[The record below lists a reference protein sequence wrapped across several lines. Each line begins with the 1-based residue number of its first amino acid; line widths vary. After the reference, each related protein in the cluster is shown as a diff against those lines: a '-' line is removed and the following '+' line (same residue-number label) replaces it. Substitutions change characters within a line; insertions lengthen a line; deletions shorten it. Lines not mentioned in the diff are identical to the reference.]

1 MSPNNPSPP
10 PWSLPLFMLFSILL
24 LLAGQSAAQTSS
36 SSASSWC
43 DPNGTTPDLTI
54 LAMGASIVYGHSS
67 TSEAGFRPRLAQ
79 LLETSD
85 MTASM
90 VGTQWSGNMLPSTY
104 SNHHEAYEG
113 ATIEEYTAKIAASG
127 AYDMNANVL
136 MILLGT
142 NDCWWLPNTDPEITA
157 VEPDERKAAGLAAAK
172 RFTTFLAEIYSHAP
186 DALVLVAELPKNS
199 QEHADRCIQGFD
211 AALPVVVEK
220 AVEEGQSLVRFVR
233 MYDVVSYEE
242 IQVDGTHPTDRG
254 YDLMGERWFEAIR
267 NATEE
272 LCPER
277 EEPEDSQDQDQEP
290 SSTSVGNATLAPGSA
305 GSVPSTSSNSSSV
318 LPQSGGNEQAASAD
332 VEVGKVSS
340 AARAQMNAR
349 WSAWLL
355 MICVLLVAA

>member
-10 PWSLPLFMLFSILL
+10 PWALPLFMLLSILL
-24 LLAGQSAAQTSS
+24 LLTGQSAAQTSS
-36 SSASSWC
+36 SSALSWC
-43 DPNGTTPDLTI
+43 DPNGTIPDLTI

-79 LLETSD
+79 LLETSN

-113 ATIEEYTAKIAASG
+113 ATIEGYAVKIAASG
-127 AYDMNANVL
+127 AYNMNANVL

-157 VEPDERKAAGLAAAK
+157 VEPDERKAAGLAAMK
-172 RFTTFLAEIYSHAP
+172 RFTTFLAEIHSHAP
-186 DALVLVAELPKNS
+186 DALVLVAELPKNG

-211 AALPVVVEK
+211 AALPAVVEK

-233 MYDVVSYEE
+233 MYDVVSYDQ

-277 EEPEDSQDQDQEP
+277 EELEDSQDQNQEP
-290 SSTSVGNATLAPGSA
+290 PTSVGNATAPGSA
-305 GSVPSTSSNSSSV
+305 DSVPSTSSNSSSE
-318 LPQSGGNEQAASAD
+318 LPQSGGTEQATSAD

-340 AARAQMNAR
+340 ASRAQVYTL

-355 MICVLLVAA
+355 MICVALVAA

>member
-1 MSPNNPSPP
+1 MSPTNSSPP
-10 PWSLPLFMLFSILL
+10 PWDLPPFMLLSILL
-24 LLAGQSAAQTSS
+24 LLISQSTAQTSS

-43 DPNGTTPDLTI
+43 NPNGTTPNLTI
-54 LAMGASIVYGHSS
+54 LAMGASIVYGHSC

-79 LLETSD
+79 LLETSN

-113 ATIEEYTAKIAASG
+113 ATIEEYAVKIASSG
-127 AYDMNANVL
+127 AYVMNANVL

-157 VEPDERKAAGLAAAK
+157 VEPDERKAAGLAATK

-211 AALPVVVEK
+211 AALPAVVEK

-242 IQVDGTHPTDRG
+242 IQADGTHPTDRG

-277 EEPEDSQDQDQEP
+277 EKPEDGQDENQEP
-290 SSTSVGNATLAPGSA
+290 PPTSVGNATLAAGSA
-305 GSVPSTSSNSSSV
+305 GPVSSTSSNSSSE

-332 VEVGKVSS
+332 VEVEVSS
-340 AARAQMNAR
+340 GAGRTQINVLR
-349 WSAWLL
+349 SAWLL
-355 MICVLLVAA
+355 TICVALAAV

>member
-1 MSPNNPSPP
+1 MSRTESSSS
-10 PWSLPLFMLFSILL
+10 WWLQFTLL
-24 LLAGQSAAQTSS
+24 LLSIFLLLTGQSTAQTSS
-36 SSASSWC
+36 SAPSSWC
-43 DPNGTTPDLTI
+43 KSDGATPDLTI

-79 LLETSD
+79 LLETSN

-113 ATIEEYTAKIAASG
+113 ATIEEYAAKIAASG

-142 NDCWWLPNTDPEITA
+142 NDCWWLPNTDPAITA
-157 VEPDERKAAGLAAAK
+157 VEPDERKAAGLAATK

-211 AALPVVVEK
+211 AALPAVVEK

-254 YDLMGERWFEAIR
+254 YDLMGERWFEAIK

-272 LCPER
+272 LCPEGQ
-277 EEPEDSQDQDQEP
+277 EAGDSQDQSQEP
-290 SSTSVGNATLAPGSA
+290 PPTSVGNATLVPGSA
-305 GSVPSTSSNSSSV
+305 GSVPSTSSNSSSE

-340 AARAQMNAR
+340 AGRDQTHAL

-355 MICVLLVAA
+355 MICVAFVAA

>member
-10 PWSLPLFMLFSILL
+10 PWPLHLFMLLSILL
-24 LLAGQSAAQTSS
+24 LLTGQSAAQTST

-43 DPNGTTPDLTI
+43 NPDGTTPDLTI

-79 LLETSD
+79 LLETSNT
-85 MTASM
+85 TASM

-113 ATIEEYTAKIAASG
+113 ATIDEYAAKIASSG

-157 VEPDERKAAGLAAAK
+157 VEPDERKAAGLAATK
-172 RFTTFLAEIYSHAP
+172 RFVTFLAEIYSHAP
-186 DALVLVAELPKNS
+186 NALVLIAELPKNS

-211 AALPVVVEK
+211 AALLAVVEK

-254 YDLMGERWFEAIR
+254 YDLMGERWFEAVR

-272 LCPER
+272 LCPAR
-277 EEPEDSQDQDQEP
+277 EEQEDSQDQSQEP
-290 SSTSVGNATLAPGSA
+290 PPTLVGNATLTSGSA
-305 GSVPSTSSNSSSV
+305 GSVPSTSSNSSSE
-318 LPQSGGNEQAASAD
+318 LPQIGGNEQAASAD
-332 VEVGKVSS
+332 VDVEVSWG
-340 AARAQMNAR
+340 AGRAQMYAR

-355 MICVLLVAA
+355 MISAAFVAA